1 MVIPITWALVR
12 NWSLGGLPEIISYNK
27 NITWPPSSAGIGKI
41 FINANII
48 ESNAVMPQ
56 NLCQFQV
63 VSNKPP
69 IEANPPICFAPSLLK
84 ISDKDLTYVESV
96 SIPLVTPAGI
106 ASGIS

>member
-1 MVIPITWALVR
+1 MF
-12 NWSLGGLPEIISYNK
+12 K
-27 NITWPPSSAGIGKI
+27 
-41 FINANII
+41 
-48 ESNAVMPQ
+48 

-69 IEANPPICFAPSLLK
+69 IEANPPICLPSLLK

-106 ASGIS
+106 ASNEYLNL